1 MAIDF
6 VQMRMFYKLPLFLLS
21 ALLVGCIPGQPY
33 PTGVLLNQP
42 QNPPQVRAP
51 KVGQQWV
58 YNVRNVFNQEIV
70 DVVTETVTEVG
81 PRVRIERQSIKKGRL
96 PDEIQEP
103 WGYILQDPHWNPP
116 QKFLKPMP
124 LWPLKLVVGWS
135 GYYPNRY
142 QVLGAPDFDY
152 AWGLNIDALRWE
164 RIKVPAGE
172 FNTLLYRNEIP
183 FFVSNDFSRI
193 ANVRSEQVWFSPEIG
208 RWVIRRSTGQ
218 YLLAGM
224 SGWAEALSEDYL
236 EWELISWK

>member
-1 MAIDF
+1 MAIDRI
-6 VQMRMFYKLPLFLLS
+6 QMRSLGKLLLFILPV
-21 ALLVGCIPGQPY
+21 ALAACIPAQPY
-33 PTGVLLNQP
+33 PTGVSLSQP
-42 QNPPQVRAP
+42 VSPPQVRAP

-70 DVVTETVTEVG
+70 DVVTETVVSVG
-81 PRVRIERQSIKKGRL
+81 SQVVIARQGAKKGPL

-116 QKFLKPMP
+116 QKFLRPMP

-135 GYYPNRY
+135 GYYPNHY
-142 QVLGAPDFDY
+142 QVIGAPDFDY
-152 AWGLNIDALRWE
+152 AWGLNIDVLRWE

-193 ANVRSEQVWFSPEIG
+193 ANVRSEEVWFSPEIG
-208 RWVIRRSTGQ
+208 RWVIRRSAGR
-218 YLLAGM
+218 YLLSGM
-224 SGWAEALSEDYL
+224 SGWAEALSEDHL
-236 EWELISWK
+236 EWELVSWK